1 MKLWVIWKVLR
12 CLKVLRNSGTDPYLF
27 SMFSNGSRTDVEGC
41 SIPALLLPGQLLPRP
56 PSLQEGAT
64 APAPVQ
70 RAAARLAPSELVHP
84 HCPRSLPEPAGR
96 WTWTGAASCD
106 RSPRGRAASPPRS
119 CRSRRYLVVFARLV
133 GRQPV
138 GASLPWYTDSVLGTI
153 SKIICVLFV
162 ENSTKADGL
171 LTFLG
176 GWVAKG
182 VVYEGRK
189 NFSSF
194 LDELENL
201 EHFQHFFKNFN

>member
-41 SIPALLLPGQLLPRP
+41 SIPALLLPGQLLPPVCKKAPPHRHRYSGPLHALLRP
-56 PSLQEGAT
+56 NSSTPPPTWWRL
-64 APAPVQ
+64 PVWY
-70 RAAARLAPSELVHP
+70 

-162 ENSTKADGL
+162 ENSTKAD
-171 LTFLG
+171 
-176 GWVAKG
+176 
-182 VVYEGRK
+182 
-189 NFSSF
+189 
-194 LDELENL
+194 
-201 EHFQHFFKNFN
+201 FQIFQQY